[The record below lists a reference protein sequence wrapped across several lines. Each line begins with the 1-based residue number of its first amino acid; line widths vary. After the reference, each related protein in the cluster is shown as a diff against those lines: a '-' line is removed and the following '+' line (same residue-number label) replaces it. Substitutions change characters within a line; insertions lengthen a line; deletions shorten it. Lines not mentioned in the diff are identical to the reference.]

1 MDYLSLLVVL
11 PIMASIFLLILTS
24 RLSAESR
31 RKFDSS
37 IRMASL
43 GITLAMF
50 AITTLMF
57 FGEIGNVDWTGI
69 AFNNFEFSESYVWIE
84 PLGIEW
90 SVGVDGLSFPMV
102 WLTTLLLPIT
112 IIATWNEKAGAT
124 YFPLILMMGGA
135 LIGVFVALDLFMFY
149 VFWELTL
156 IPMFFLILKW
166 GGKDRKYAAQKF
178 FIYTFTASVVMLLG
192 LFTMYFLMDTQTF
205 SMVDMV
211 TEANGANSS
220 GVWLGLEVQKAL
232 FIMLMLG
239 FLVKLPA
246 APFHTW
252 LPDAHVQAPTGGS
265 MLLAGVMLKMGAYGM
280 FRLPI
285 SLFPHAL
292 EEFRFVIMLIGLI
305 SLVWGAIVCLGQTNL
320 KKMVAYSSVSH
331 MGIILLGIA
340 SMQPLGWAAALFMM
354 FAHGIISP
362 MLFAVCGAFKHHYH
376 SMEIG
381 AMRGMAK
388 HSPWLATSMMF
399 GWMASLGLP
408 LLAGFVAELMLMV
421 AYWHAY
427 GWWILLPGL
436 VLALT
441 AGYYLWSMQRTI
453 FEGGDETQPP
463 ESLHGEPVPD
473 IANSEKL
480 AMLLLAGFTILF
492 GVMPWIFLD
501 MMDMWT
507 QNAMKFLGFGA

>member
-50 AITTLMF
+50 TITTLMF
-57 FGEIGNVDWTGI
+57 FGEKTCGSGDILCISGFGIGDGNWSDI

-84 PLGIEW
+84 PLGINW

-135 LIGVFVALDLFMFY
+135 LIGVFVALDMFMFY

-232 FIMLMLG
+232 FIMLMIG

-292 EEFRFVIMLIGLI
+292 EEFRFIIMLIGL
-305 SLVWGAIVCLGQTNL
+305 SLPCLGSNRLSWTN
-320 KKMVAYSSVSH
+320 
-331 MGIILLGIA
+331 
-340 SMQPLGWAAALFMM
+340 QPQEDGCVFLCFT
-354 FAHGIISP
+354 HG
-362 MLFAVCGAFKHHYH
+362 YH
-376 SMEIG
+376 SP
-381 AMRGMAK
+381 RYRK
-388 HSPWLATSMMF
+388 YATS
-399 GWMASLGLP
+399 WMGS
-408 LLAGFVAELMLMV
+408 
-421 AYWHAY
+421 
-427 GWWILLPGL
+427 
-436 VLALT
+436 
-441 AGYYLWSMQRTI
+441 S
-453 FEGGDETQPP
+453 
-463 ESLHGEPVPD
+463 SLHDVRSRNHQPNALRSLWCIQAPLSQHGNWCNAWNGKTFPMACHEHDVWMDGISRSSSPC
-473 IANSEKL
+473 
-480 AMLLLAGFTILF
+480 
-492 GVMPWIFLD
+492 WIRC
-501 MMDMWT
+501 
-507 QNAMKFLGFGA
+507 